1 MYVHQLLEER
11 GQSEVRC
18 IKVGQ
23 TLLEA
28 ADVLSKYDIGSLLV
42 LDDRDV
48 FIGIMTE
55 RDLVY
60 ATTHFGLDT
69 GNRLVRDIMTTS
81 VVTCRLDDDV
91 VATLNLMNSMNFR
104 HMPVIADGKPV
115 AVLSIREFDYAC
127 KRLQLQANTDELT
140 GLPNRR
146 QFMEL
151 LEAEFS
157 RHDRH
162 SDPFCVAM
170 VDIDDFKLIN
180 DTYGHHC
187 GDQVL
192 ISLAALFKADLR
204 AYDTVARLGGEEF
217 GILFPKT
224 NPQEAVK
231 ACKHV
236 ADRIRAVT
244 VRNDKGI
251 VTFTASF
258 GIASVGPKA
267 EDSESILKFADDLLY
282 LAKASGK
289 DRIAISQRQQR
300 SKHDNT
306 QMPDRVAFN

>member
-1 MYVHQLLEER
+1 MYVHQLLEEH